1 MLALNAGSSTLKFA
15 AYRIDGAAKLSLLVR
30 GVIEGDDLQ
39 AWTSDGDQAQSVVR
53 PLRDDASRPL
63 STIREL
69 LHEHAPGLQLLAV
82 GHRVVHGGTDFGTPV
97 RVTTEVLT
105 ALDALT
111 PLAPLHQPPSLS
123 LIRALLVSEPDLP
136 QAVSFDTAFHR
147 TMPTEAQRFALPSA
161 LHESGVRRYGFHG
174 LSYEFIAQHL
184 RETSPDLASG
194 RVVVAHLGAGSSLC
208 AMRGGRSVDTTMS
221 FTPVDGLPMA
231 TRSGSID
238 PGAVLYLIEERGMSP
253 AEVRHLLLHESGL
266 LGISGVSGDMRTL
279 LESDAPSARE
289 AIDYFVYR
297 VAREIGAMAAV
308 LGGIDAL
315 VFTGGIGEHA
325 QSVREA
331 ICERASWLGVR
342 LDRERNHA
350 SAELISRTTSAV
362 QILVIPTNE
371 ELVVARG
378 TLAVLR
384 GA

>member
-15 AYRIDGAAKLSLLVR
+15 AYRIDGAVGLSLLVR
-30 GVIEGDDLQ
+30 GVIQGDDLQ
-39 AWTSDGDQAQSVVR
+39 AWTSDGERAQPIVR
-53 PLRDDASRPL
+53 PLRDDASRLL

-69 LHEHAPGLQLLAV
+69 LHEHAPGLPLLAV
-82 GHRVVHGGTDFGTPV
+82 GHRVVHGGTRFGAPV
-97 RVTTEVLT
+97 RVTSEVLT
-105 ALDALT
+105 ALEELT
-111 PLAPLHQPPSLS
+111 SLAPLHQPPSLS

-136 QAVSFDTAFHR
+136 QVVAFDTAFHR
-147 TMPTEAQRFALPSA
+147 TMPVEAQRFAVPSA
-161 LHESGVRRYGFHG
+161 LHEAGVRRYGFHG

-184 RETSPDLASG
+184 RETSPDLARG
-194 RVVVAHLGAGSSLC
+194 RVVIAHLGAGSSLC
-208 AMRGGRSVDTTMS
+208 AMRDGHSVDTTMS
-221 FTPVDGLPMA
+221 FTPMDGLPMA

-238 PGAVLYLIEERGMSP
+238 PGAVLYLIEERGMAP

-266 LGISGVSGDMRTL
+266 LGISGFSGDMRTL
-279 LESDAPSARE
+279 MESDAPSARE

-297 VAREIGAMAAV
+297 VAREVGAMAAV

-325 QSVREA
+325 HSVREA